1 MKKLFSI
8 VLALC
13 LMLPCLALADGAT
26 DGVYSAVC
34 KGFYGDFNV
43 NVTIA
48 DGKLADIAWEG
59 AQETPELGGAAL
71 EIMSQNMVAAN
82 TSGVD
87 SVSGATVTSAVFRAA
102 VNDCLKQANAPA
114 EMTAAPAA
122 MEKVDVTVET
132 DVLVIGGGVA
142 GLSAAIAA
150 KEAGTEVMLI
160 EKQDIMGGSSVTS
173 AGIVYA
179 PLDETDKETMVDYY
193 MERAEGNANRE
204 LLTFFADNALD
215 TISWLESLGVQ
226 WMMQV
231 PAGTAPQPRA
241 RFSMTAEGV
250 GMTGAA
256 LTNPMI
262 AKLNELGVE
271 LGTGI
276 EATELIVKDGAVVGA
291 KATGSWANFTFNA
304 KAVVLATG
312 GFDAS
317 TEMKAKYSPIATT
330 DFPLSSKGNTGDGI
344 NMGIAVGAA
353 TEFKGGMIGFDFV
366 NGSLPASGMNAVA
379 MYCVSYT
386 QPDGTFVSPVIDY
399 PITYQTMK
407 ELGVDHFYGLY
418 DGTGADSAEQA
429 VAVGFG
435 WKGETIEE
443 LAAATGMDA
452 VKLADSFA
460 QSGLSTAP
468 YYAVMVA
475 PCTIGSMGG
484 LVINA
489 DAQVMGTDGN
499 PIAGLYASG
508 EVANGGFY
516 YQVYPASGSSLSLAM
531 TFGLEA
537 GRNAAAAAK

>member
-1 MKKLFSI
+1 MKKLISI

-13 LMLPCLALADGAT
+13 LMLPCLAIADGAA
-26 DGVYSAVC
+26 DGAYSAVC

-43 NVTIA
+43 TVTIA
-48 DGKLADIAWEG
+48 GGKIADIAWEG
-59 AQETPELGGAAL
+59 SMETPELGGAAL
-71 EIMSQNMVAAN
+71 TLMSKDMIEKN

-87 SVSGATVTSAVFRAA
+87 SVSGATVTSAVFRMA
-102 VNDCLKQANAPA
+102 VADCLKQAGAPA
-114 EMTAAPAA
+114 DMTAAPAA
-122 MEKVDVTVET
+122 APKTAEVIDA
-132 DVLVIGGGVA
+132 DVLVVGSGVA

-150 KEAGTEVMLI
+150 KEAGANVVII
-160 EKQDIMGGSSVTS
+160 EKQDIPGGSSVTS

-179 PLDETDKETMVDYY
+179 PLDETDKETMVAYY
-193 MERAEGNANRE
+193 MERAEGNANEE

-215 TISWLESLGVQ
+215 TIAWLESLGVQ

-256 LTNPMI
+256 LVNPMI
-262 AKLNELGVE
+262 AKLAELGVE
-271 LGTGI
+271 IKTGVA
-276 EATELIVKDGAVVGA
+276 ATELIVADGAVVGA
-291 KATGSWANFTFNA
+291 MAVSDEADYTINA
-304 KAVVLATG
+304 KAVILATG

-330 DFPLSSKGNTGDGI
+330 DFPLSAKGNVGDGI
-344 NMGIAVGAA
+344 NMGIAIGAA

-399 PITYQTMK
+399 PITYQAIK
-407 ELGVDHFYGLY
+407 DLGVDHFYGLY
-418 DGTGADSAEQA
+418 DAAGAESAEQA

-435 WKGETIEE
+435 WKGETVEE

-452 VKLADSFA
+452 AKLADSVE
-460 QSGLSTAP
+460 QSGLTTAP

-484 LVINA
+484 LVINT
-489 DAQVMGTDGN
+489 DAQVMGADGN
-499 PIAGLYASG
+499 AIAGLYASG

-516 YQVYPASGSSLSLAM
+516 YQVYPCSGSSLSLAM
-531 TFGLEA
+531 TYGLEA
-537 GRNAAAAAK
+537 GRNAAAFAK

>member
-1 MKKLFSI
+1 MKKLISI

-13 LMLPCLALADGAT
+13 LMLPCLAIADGAA
-26 DGVYSAVC
+26 DGAYTAVC
-34 KGFYGDFNV
+34 KGFYGDFDV
-43 NVTIA
+43 TVTIA
-48 DGKLADIAWEG
+48 EGKIADIAWEG
-59 AQETPELGGAAL
+59 SMETPELGGAAL
-71 EIMSQNMVAAN
+71 EIMSKDMIEKN

-87 SVSGATVTSAVFRAA
+87 SVSGATVTSAVFRMA
-102 VNDCLKQANAPA
+102 VNDCLKQAGAPA
-114 EMTAAPAA
+114 EMSAAPAA
-122 MEKVDVTVET
+122 AEKTAKTIDA
-132 DVLVIGGGVA
+132 DVLVVGSGVA

-150 KEAGTEVMLI
+150 KEAGANVVII
-160 EKQDIMGGSSVTS
+160 EKQDIPGGSSVTS

-179 PLDETDKETMVDYY
+179 PLDESDKETMVGYY
-193 MERAEGNANRE
+193 MERAEGNANEE

-215 TISWLESLGVQ
+215 TISWLEGLGVQ

-241 RFSMTAEGV
+241 RFSMTAQGV

-262 AKLNELGVE
+262 AKLSELGVE
-271 LGTGI
+271 IMTGVA
-276 EATELIVKDGAVVGA
+276 ATELIVADGAVVGA
-291 KATGSWANFTFNA
+291 KAVSDDADYTFNA

-317 TEMKAKYSPIATT
+317 SEMKAKYSPIATT
-330 DFPLSSKGNTGDGI
+330 DFPLSSKGNVGDGI
-344 NMGIAVGAA
+344 NMGIAIGAA

-399 PITYQTMK
+399 PITYQAIK
-407 ELGVDHFYGLY
+407 DLGVDHFYGLY
-418 DGTGADSAEQA
+418 DAAGADSAEQA

-435 WKGETIEE
+435 WKGNTVEE

-452 VKLADSFA
+452 AKLADSIA
-460 QSGLSTAP
+460 QSGLTTAP

-484 LVINA
+484 LVINT
-489 DAQVMGTDGN
+489 DAQVMGADGN
-499 PIAGLYASG
+499 AIAGLYASG

-516 YQVYPASGSSLSLAM
+516 YQVYPASGSSLSMAM

-537 GRNAAAAAK
+537 GRNAAALAK